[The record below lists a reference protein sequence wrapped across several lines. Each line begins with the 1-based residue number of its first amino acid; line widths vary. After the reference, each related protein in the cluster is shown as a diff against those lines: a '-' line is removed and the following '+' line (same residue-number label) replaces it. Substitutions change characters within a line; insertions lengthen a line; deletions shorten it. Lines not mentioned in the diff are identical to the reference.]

1 MRKSLD
7 FFGQDQAI
15 LTQEEV
21 KHVRET
27 VVEAIHHKLIG
38 RDYFPVVENSH
49 PGAKF
54 YIYYTETD
62 PSAAIIDMDGVA
74 QADDTPLKTEN
85 EVKLPV
91 IYKTALIPWRDV
103 ESSSR
108 VGPSLLD
115 DCARTLGW
123 QVADAEDQLLLTGDT
138 PAWPAL
144 GIEGLA
150 TRTGALTGVGG
161 AWPANAMANINTGR
175 AALQAA
181 GFTEEEPVMIGQP
194 AMVKCLDTFVG
205 TTAVTYRQAL
215 LDNGLV
221 SEIRES
227 PNLFSATDGVDSVL
241 LVIPGEDNFYMVES
255 LPLTVKLWYDK
266 MGSVHMTVRE
276 IVAPIIPRPTSIYQI
291 TGLTCP

>member
-1 MRKSLD
+1 MRKTID

-21 KHVRET
+21 KHVRTT
-27 VVEAIHHKLIG
+27 VVEAIHHKLIA
-38 RDYFPVVENSH
+38 RDYMPVVENPH

-62 PSAAIIDMDGVA
+62 PSDAIIDMDGVA

-108 VGPSLLD
+108 VGPSLID
-115 DCARTLGW
+115 DCARTLAW
-123 QVADAEDQLLLTGDT
+123 QVADAEDRLLLTGDSA
-138 PAWPAL
+138 AWPAL
-144 GIEGLA
+144 NIEGLA
-150 TRTGALTGVGG
+150 TRTGRLTGVGG
-161 AWPANAMANINTGR
+161 AWPANAYANINAGR

-181 GFTEEEPVMIGQP
+181 GFTEEEPVLIGQP
-194 AMVKCLDTFVG
+194 AMVKCLDGLIANTG
-205 TTAVTYRQAL
+205 ITYRQSL
-215 LDNGLV
+215 LDNNVV

-227 PNLFSATDGVDSVL
+227 PNLFTAADLATSAL
-241 LVIPGEDNFYMVES
+241 LVIPDAANFYMVES
-255 LPLTVKLWYDK
+255 LPITVRIWYDK

-276 IVAPIIPRPTSIYQI
+276 IVAPIIPRPTSIYEI